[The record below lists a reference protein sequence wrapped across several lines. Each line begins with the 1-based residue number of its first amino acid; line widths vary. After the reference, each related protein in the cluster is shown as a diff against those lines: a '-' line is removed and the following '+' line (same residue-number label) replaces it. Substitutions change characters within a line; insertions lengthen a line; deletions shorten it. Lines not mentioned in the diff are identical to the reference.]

1 VKEIKAILSA
11 YETSLAEGKKT
22 ALVTLVHVEGS
33 SYRRPGAR
41 MLVTEDGEMTGAIS
55 GGCLEGDALRKAL
68 SVMNQQQS
76 RLVTYDTTDE
86 DDATIG
92 IQLGCAGIIQ
102 VLMEP
107 IIAGS
112 TDSPIVLLQKA
123 VAKRQSV
130 VLVTCFSP
138 NDKKNHQPGTCLLT
152 EEDGL
157 VHSNLPNLQLKKAL
171 SDAAAEAIRLKKSA
185 FALFPIDGQNGTA
198 FIEYIPPPIALV
210 IFGAGNDVL
219 PLVAIAHTLGWPTT
233 VVDGRP
239 THTKKER
246 FIASC
251 QVLLAKPEQV
261 LEKISIDQRTAV
273 LLMTHNYNYDLA
285 MLGILA
291 NTGLPYLGVLGPK
304 RKLDRMIAALEMN
317 GLRLTEEQLQN
328 IHGPI
333 GLNIGAETAEEIA
346 LSASAEISAVMAG
359 KNGQPLRDISR
370 NIHPVND

>member
-107 IIAGS
+107 LIAGS
-112 TDSPIVLLQKA
+112 TDSPIALLQKA

-138 NDKKNHQPGTCLLT
+138 NDKKNHQPGTCLLMQQ
-152 EEDGL
+152 DGL
-157 VHSNLPNLQLKKAL
+157 VHSNLPNLQLREVL
-171 SDAAAEAIRLKKSA
+171 RDATAEAIRLKKSA
-185 FALFPIDGQNGTA
+185 FAQFPVNGQNGTA

-251 QVLLAKPEQV
+251 QVVLAKPEQV
-261 LEKISIDQRTAV
+261 LEKISIDQRTAA

-285 MLGILA
+285 MLGILV

-317 GLRLTEEQLQN
+317 GHQLTEEQLQT

-333 GLNIGAETAEEIA
+333 GLNIGAETAAEIA
-346 LSASAEISAVMAG
+346 LSASAEINAVMAG
-359 KNGQPLRDISR
+359 KDAQPLRDIALT
-370 NIHPVND
+370 IHPVNE

>member
-107 IIAGS
+107 LIAGS
-112 TDSPIVLLQKA
+112 TDSPIALLQKA

-138 NDKKNHQPGTCLLT
+138 NDKKNHQPGTCLLMQ
-152 EEDGL
+152 EDGL
-157 VHSNLPNLQLKKAL
+157 VHSNLPNLQLREVL
-171 SDAAAEAIRLKKSA
+171 RDATAEAIRLKKSA
-185 FALFPIDGQNGTA
+185 FAQFPVNGQNGTA

-251 QVLLAKPEQV
+251 QVVLAKPEQV
-261 LEKISIDQRTAV
+261 LEKISIDQRTAA

-285 MLGILA
+285 MLGILV

-317 GLRLTEEQLQN
+317 GHQLTEEQLQT

-333 GLNIGAETAEEIA
+333 GLNIGAETAAEIA
-346 LSASAEISAVMAG
+346 LSASAEINAVMAG
-359 KNGQPLRDISR
+359 KDAQPLRDIALT
-370 NIHPVND
+370 IHPVNE